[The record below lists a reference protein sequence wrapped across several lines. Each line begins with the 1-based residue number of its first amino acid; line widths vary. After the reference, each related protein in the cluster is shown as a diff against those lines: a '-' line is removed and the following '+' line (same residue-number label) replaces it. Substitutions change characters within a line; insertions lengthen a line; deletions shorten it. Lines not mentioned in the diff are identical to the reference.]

1 MSTPKHNQYL
11 NTFNQRNQ
19 AKDFSGYLF
28 NFIHQGTNCSAFE
41 TNVIVDEIASKINL
55 FSPNS
60 ILPGQ
65 LFYSAVSA
73 DEPAGKEISNC
84 EKKNIILTLISP
96 KEDNVKL
103 TSQQIRQKKIIR
115 LANEALEQG
124 ALLTQE
130 DLSVILNTNV
140 RTIRKDIKI
149 LKEKNE
155 IVPLRGVQ
163 KDIGRSIS
171 HKVFII
177 NEYLAGVERVDLIN
191 RTKHS
196 LHSIERYLTSFGR
209 VIFLYRQNL
218 QLEEIS
224 YVVRHSKRLVEE
236 YVQIY
241 EENKGNLFK
250 MGRILELTGEKYK
263 KKVKKSM
270 KR

>member
-1 MSTPKHNQYL
+1 MSVQKHYQYL

-19 AKDFSGYLF
+19 VKSFSGFLF

-41 TNVIVDEIASKINL
+41 SNVIVDEIASKINL

-73 DEPAGKEISNC
+73 SEPAGKEISNC
-84 EKKNIILTLISP
+84 EKINITLTLILT
-96 KEDNVKL
+96 KEDDMKL
-103 TSQQIRQKKIIR
+103 SSSEIRQKKIVR
-115 LANEALEQG
+115 LSNEALEQG

-177 NEYLAGVERVDLIN
+177 NEYLKGVEKIDLIN

-209 VIFLYRQNL
+209 IIFLYRQNL
-218 QLEEIS
+218 KLDEIS
-224 YVVRHSKRLVEE
+224 YVVRISKRLVEE
-236 YVQIY
+236 YIQIY
-241 EENKGNLFK
+241 EKNKENLFR

-263 KKVKKSM
+263 KKLKKSI